1 MGAGRRAAW
10 RAFDGTEHGRDFQY
24 VVDSGVDD
32 TLLVEAG
39 DGGAPV
45 RFSAARWPS

>member
-1 MGAGRRAAW
+1 MGAGQRGRLAP
-10 RAFDGTEHGRDFQY
+10 FDGTEHGRDFQY

-32 TLLVEAG
+32 TPLVEAG

-45 RFSAARWPS
+45 KFSAARWPS